1 MKLDDI
7 KWAVG
12 TLVSSALHGPGCNC
26 PRHAR
31 MNYDPARGGAP
42 EKDGREKVAETRKS
56 HGNVS
61 PASRS

>member
-31 MNYDPARGGAP
+31 MNYDPARGSAP
-42 EKDGREKVAETRKS
+42 ETNDGEGQNP

-61 PASRS
+61 SASES